1 MKNDTCS
8 LFLIAQFGVTALGK
22 KHLSP
27 AACAKR
33 PAFTFMW
40 HSTAPRKGFLRGSYK
55 KERRMNEKNAW
66 HWSDLHWSKYKG
78 FGVNI

>member
-1 MKNDTCS
+1 MVYFGNLALGFHSQMKNDTCS
-8 LFLIAQFGVTALGK
+8 RFLIARVGVTALGI

-40 HSTAPRKGFLRGSYK
+40 HSTAPRKGFLQGSYIK
-55 KERRMNEKNAW
+55 KREE
-66 HWSDLHWSKYKG
+66 
-78 FGVNI
+78 